1 MNEHEGTV
9 VFTFEHNGVSYEAEV
24 YVKNP
29 DMDNTGSDMD
39 YWGYEEVLE
48 VYPEYPAVSNQQ
60 ILQHF
65 YAYQETNEEV
75 YPYV

>member
-1 MNEHEGTV
+1 MNQHEGTV
-9 VFTFEHNGVSYEAEV
+9 VFNFEHNNVSYEAEV
-24 YVKNP
+24 YVKKP
-29 DMDNTGSDMD
+29 DMD

-48 VYPEYPAVSNQQ
+48 FYPEYPVVSNQQ

-65 YAYQETNEEV
+65 YAYQETSEEV